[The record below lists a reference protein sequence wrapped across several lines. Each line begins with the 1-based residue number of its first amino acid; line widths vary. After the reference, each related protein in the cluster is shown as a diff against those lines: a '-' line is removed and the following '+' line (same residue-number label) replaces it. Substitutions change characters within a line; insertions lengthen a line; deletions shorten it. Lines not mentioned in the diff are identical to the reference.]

1 MPSFFRKNLIGV
13 DIGSCSIKVVK
24 FRGGEG
30 KYELDAATYIKTPPH
45 SEGGKEIAG
54 IIGDLVRSKR
64 VRGGSFAISLPGSR
78 VTIRH
83 LNLPVMPAKDLKEA
97 VAWEMRKETN
107 LPSEELLSDFMLLDE
122 ISQPE
127 GSRYSII
134 AFGARREEVDNLLNL
149 FEGVPGEV
157 IAVDVTPLALLA
169 SFDLNTQWE
178 KAVNYAVI
186 DIGGMSTTLAI
197 LKDKKMRFTRE
208 IMVGGR
214 EMTLA
219 IAHERGLG
227 EDEAEADKIEF
238 GLSHDN
244 GNGERKTREFLLPVV
259 DRLTNEINLS
269 FDYYQ
274 AQFREGVIGRI
285 FISGGSSLLKG
296 LDDYL
301 SKAFNVPCF
310 VDDPLRGVEVPK
322 RLDAAA
328 IRRYAPAFSVAVGL
342 ATRRG

>member
-1 MPSFFRKNLIGV
+1 MSPFFRKNLVGV

-24 FRGGEG
+24 FLGGSG
-30 KYELDAATYIKTPPH
+30 KYELDTATSIKSPTH
-45 SEGGKEIAG
+45 GEGGEGIAG
-54 IIGDLVRSKR
+54 IIGDIVRSKK
-64 VRGGSFAISLPGSR
+64 VRGRSFAISLPGSR

-83 LNLPVMPAKDLKEA
+83 LNLPVMPEKDLKEA

-122 ISQPE
+122 INQPE

-134 AFGARREEVDNLLNL
+134 AFGSRRGEVDNLIRN
-149 FEGVPGEV
+149 FEGIPGEV
-157 IAVDVTPLALLA
+157 VAVDVTPLALLA

-208 IMVGGR
+208 IAVGGR
-214 EMTLA
+214 EMTLS
-219 IAHERGLG
+219 IAHGRGIG
-227 EDEAEADKIEF
+227 EDEAEADKVEF
-238 GLSHDN
+238 GLGHG
-244 GNGERKTREFLLPVV
+244 GNGEQKTREFLLPVV

-274 AQFREGVIGRI
+274 AQFREGVIGKI

-296 LDDYL
+296 LDDYI
-301 SKAFNVPCF
+301 SNAFNVPCF

>member
-1 MPSFFRKNLIGV
+1 
-13 DIGSCSIKVVK
+13 
-24 FRGGEG
+24 
-30 KYELDAATYIKTPPH
+30 
-45 SEGGKEIAG
+45 
-54 IIGDLVRSKR
+54 
-64 VRGGSFAISLPGSR
+64 
-78 VTIRH
+78 
-83 LNLPVMPAKDLKEA
+83 
-97 VAWEMRKETN
+97 
-107 LPSEELLSDFMLLDE
+107 MLLDE

-157 IAVDVTPLALLA
+157 IAVDVAPLALLA

-186 DIGGMSTTLAI
+186 DIGDMTTTLAI

-219 IAHERGLG
+219 IAHGRGIG

-244 GNGERKTREFLLPVV
+244 GNGAQTREFLLPVV